1 MRDIGSWF
9 GLTNKQGEQRTV
21 LILGCPVDDAAT
33 GRSGA
38 SAGPAAIRRW
48 AESAEAI
55 DESGHPVTGLQV
67 RDLGDITIEDP
78 VWTVIAAAGRAALVE
93 HPGAFLIGL
102 GGDHSVTPPLV
113 AAVAEHHPE
122 LAFLMLDAHADCFDS
137 YDGDR
142 DSHACVV
149 RRVWDTVGV
158 SADATCLAGLRSF
171 AGTELES
178 IERAG
183 LVRTA
188 SSWSALGSRELARQI
203 ADRVGDRPLYVSL
216 DIDVLDPAAAPG
228 TGYPVAGGP
237 DCRALLDVLASLW
250 VSIDVV
256 GLDLVE
262 VAPALDP
269 SDSTPAVAAHVLLQ
283 VLAHVARQGAVG
295 SE

>member
-1 MRDIGSWF
+1 MREIGGWF
-9 GLTNKQGEQRTV
+9 GLTDRVGEQHTA
-21 LILGCPVDDAAT
+21 LILGCPADDAAT

-55 DESGHPVTGLQV
+55 DEAGRPVSGLQV
-67 RDLGDITIEDP
+67 RDLGDVTLDGPSWPAIE
-78 VWTVIAAAGRAALVE
+78 AAAREALRRQ
-93 HPGAFLIGL
+93 PDGFLIGL

-113 AAVAEHHPE
+113 AAVADRHPD
-122 LAFLMLDAHADCFDS
+122 LAFLMLDAHADCFDI

-142 DSHACVV
+142 NSHACVV

-158 SADATCLAGLRSF
+158 EAGSTGLVGLRSF
-171 AGTELES
+171 AHAELDS
-178 IERAG
+178 IGEAG
-183 LVRTA
+183 LVITA
-188 SSWSALGSRELARQI
+188 SEWNAAGSEETASRIFEL
-203 ADRVGDRPLYVSL
+203 VGSSPLYVSL

-237 DCRALLDVLASLW
+237 DCRAVLDLLTALW
-250 VSIDVV
+250 GATRIV

-269 SDSTPAVAAHVLLQ
+269 SDSTAAVAAHVLLQ
-283 VLAHVARQGAVG
+283 VLAHVSRRAAGG

>member
-9 GLTNKQGEQRTV
+9 GLTNKQGEQRTA
-21 LILGCPVDDAAT
+21 LILGCPLDDAAT

-48 AESAEAI
+48 AGSAEAI
-55 DESGHPVTGLQV
+55 DEIGHPVTGLQV
-67 RDLGDITIEDP
+67 RDLGDITIEAP
-78 VWTVIAAAGRAALVE
+78 VWAVIEAAGRAALLE
-93 HPGAFLIGL
+93 QPGGFLIGL

-113 AAVAEHHPE
+113 AAVAEEHRD
-122 LAFLMLDAHADCFDS
+122 LAFLMLDAHADCFDT

-158 SADATCLAGLRSF
+158 AAEATFLAGLRSF
-171 AGTELES
+171 AQAELES

-183 LVRTA
+183 LVCTA

-203 ADRVGDRPLYVSL
+203 ADRVGDRPLYISL

-237 DCRALLDVLASLW
+237 DCRALLDVLAALW
-250 VSIDVV
+250 ITTDVV

-269 SDSTPAVAAHVLLQ
+269 SDSTAAVAAHVLLQ
-283 VLAHVARQGAVG
+283 VLAHIARRGVGG